1 MKHKDSNQFQ
11 LIIVSCFFDLQS
23 MEFFDGFGLNS
34 LEINLIIIF
43 HAPSNFKPHLVI
55 KKYPIIV
62 ECRHRGELTLIR
74 KWNNSA
80 SIWLHY
86 CRPAIIPSMLQS
98 SNNNHLLFT
107 RLLIVPLDLSF
118 FSRHFH
124 RSFRR
129 EWPGTLPD
137 CCHTARL
144 SLPPGG
150 GHLPRQEPVTEING
164 GPDLFIN
171 KGSTINL
178 TCTVKY
184 APEPPPAV
192 VWKHNRDVSKT
203 CNTLTVRGHPGATQK
218 TLSSWRYGVA
228 SGWSP
233 SQHCATG
240 CARDTTCTSN
250 SNSHLS
256 ISFLAGHKLWFAP
269 GRHLAGDGKGRTD
282 LEPAAGPEGDSQR
295 LGAVH
300 VRALEREPGLGAG
313 AHTEW

>member
-1 MKHKDSNQFQ
+1 MPTSRWTHVNSQMKH
-11 LIIVSCFFDLQS
+11 
-23 MEFFDGFGLNS
+23 
-34 LEINLIIIF
+34 
-43 HAPSNFKPHLVI
+43 
-55 KKYPIIV
+55 
-62 ECRHRGELTLIR
+62 
-74 KWNNSA
+74 SA

-124 RSFRR
+124 RSFCR

-218 TLSSWRYGVA
+218 TLSSWR
-228 SGWSP
+228 
-233 SQHCATG
+233 
-240 CARDTTCTSN
+240 
-250 SNSHLS
+250 
-256 ISFLAGHKLWFAP
+256 
-269 GRHLAGDGKGRTD
+269 
-282 LEPAAGPEGDSQR
+282 
-295 LGAVH
+295 
-300 VRALEREPGLGAG
+300 
-313 AHTEW
+313 